1 MAMKT
6 KLLLLLTAGLVLGSL
21 SSCNAPYYGGGGG
34 SRPCYRRSPGS
45 GSNLGGYRGGGA
57 GGGFGGSFGG
67 FGGR

>member
-6 KLLLLLTAGLVLGSL
+6 KLLLLLTAGLTLASL
-21 SSCNAPYYGGGGG
+21 SSCNAPYYGGG
-34 SRPCYRRSPGS
+34 SRPYNRRSPGS